1 MDVDSKPAVIADSF
15 YCANEAATIIN
26 HSQRIHTLF
35 KSLLNSG
42 THATNIGRKV
52 TLAG

>member
-1 MDVDSKPAVIADSF
+1 MTPNI
-15 YCANEAATIIN
+15 YYQWQPRLTNN
-26 HSQRIHTLF
+26 SQAFTQC
-35 KSLLNSG
+35 G